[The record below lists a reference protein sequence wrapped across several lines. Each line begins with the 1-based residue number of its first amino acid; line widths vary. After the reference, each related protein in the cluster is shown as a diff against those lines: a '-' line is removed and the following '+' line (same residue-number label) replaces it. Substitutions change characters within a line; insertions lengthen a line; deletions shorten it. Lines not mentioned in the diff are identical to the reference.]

1 MDTKELVHQ
10 FRDVGG
16 TLLTAIIIS
25 YTVLDHGLLAT
36 LPITLLLAF
45 CLYFVGYKI
54 WWMLSTTLIV
64 HYIISAS
71 KATDINIFILFSNII
86 EICAAYLLG
95 VCIIKFNKNYRK
107 IKYIISFLFS
117 IIFATL
123 SIIVH
128 SSIYGSPLEYFTAK
142 NNAMIYIN
150 ETYNGDLE
158 ISGVHYNSIL
168 NEHIVDV
175 INKKDRRDEGR
186 LYYKKYSIFDD
197 YHYRIEKSQSELIN
211 KMFKVM
217 LNKNTNI
224 PIEEMSSHVTLPKN
238 KYLTKDIYSG
248 VEPIGISLTIK
259 PHAPDAYFVSKEA
272 FSQEAFNILN
282 TFKKLGFTYESIDIA
297 SFLADGNTFYS
308 ISIEDPNELNSL
320 ETVIAQTKEI
330 VGKK

>member
-1 MDTKELVHQ
+1 MHTTNIVRQ

-25 YTVLDHGLLAT
+25 YTVLDRGLLAT

-45 CLYFVGYKI
+45 SLYFVGYKI

-64 HYIISAS
+64 YFIISATE
-71 KATDINIFILFSNII
+71 ATDINIFILFNSII

-95 VCIIKFNKNYRK
+95 VCIKKFNENYRK
-107 IKYIISFLFS
+107 TKYIILFLFS

-123 SIIVH
+123 SIMMH
-128 SSIYGSPLEYFTAK
+128 SSIYGTPLEHFTAK

-168 NEHIVDV
+168 NEHIVNV
-175 INKKDRRDEGR
+175 INKKDRRDEG
-186 LYYKKYSIFDD
+186 SDD

-217 LNKNTNI
+217 LNQNI
-224 PIEEMSSHVTLPKN
+224 NISIEEMSSHVTLPKN

-248 VEPIGISLTIK
+248 VETIGISLTIK
-259 PHAPDAYFVSKEA
+259 PHAPDTYFVSKEA
-272 FSQEAFNILN
+272 FSKEAFNILN
-282 TFKKLGFTYESIDIA
+282 TFKKLGFTYESIDIE

-308 ISIEDPNELNSL
+308 ISIEDPIELYSY
-320 ETVIAQTKEI
+320 ETVVSQTKEI
-330 VGKK
+330 VEKK